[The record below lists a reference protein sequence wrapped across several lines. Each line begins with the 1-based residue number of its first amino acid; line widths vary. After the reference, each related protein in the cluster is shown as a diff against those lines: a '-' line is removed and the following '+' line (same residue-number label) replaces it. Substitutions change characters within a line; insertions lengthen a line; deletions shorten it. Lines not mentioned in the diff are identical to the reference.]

1 MSEELLE
8 KFGHVIRERRLKQNL
23 SQEYLA
29 DLCSLHRTYI
39 SDVELGKRNV
49 SLSNIN
55 KIAAALGIALSDLF
69 LEMEKTDETI

>member
-29 DLCSLHRTYI
+29 DYVPCIERT
-39 SDVELGKRNV
+39 
-49 SLSNIN
+49 
-55 KIAAALGIALSDLF
+55 
-69 LEMEKTDETI
+69 